1 MNVISGP
8 YETVKLEKQIAEWW
22 AENQIF
28 DKIVK
33 LRIGKPLFRFLEGP
47 PTVNG
52 FMHVGHARGRT
63 MKDVVLRYKT
73 MSGYDVWRRAGW
85 DCQGLPVEL
94 EVEKKLGIS
103 SKKEIE
109 NKVGL
114 QKFVEE
120 CDSLVDY
127 YLKFW
132 RKASERLG
140 LSLDYDNAYETL
152 EQGLYRACLVGL
164 ERGR

>member
-1 MNVISGP
+1 MNVVSGP
-8 YETVKLEKQIAEWW
+8 YEPVKLEKQITEWW
-22 AENQIF
+22 VENQIF

-73 MSGYDVWRRAGW
+73 MNGYDVWRRAGW

-94 EVEKKLGIS
+94 EVEKKLGVS

-109 NKVGL
+109 NKVCL

-127 YLKFW
+127 YLKLL
-132 RKASERLG
+132 RKASERHG
-140 LSLDYDNAYETL
+140 LSLDYDNAYETRKRSYK
-152 EQGLYRACLVGL
+152 EVV
-164 ERGR
+164 